1 MFCKFHALNLSTPMP
16 SNPHLLTGLAQTV
29 LALALAWPVGAW
41 AEKADRTKPLVVES
55 DGKQAAQ
62 ADFAKHTTTVSG
74 NVVISQG
81 TLQIKADKVEIRE
94 DAQGRPLAAAIG
106 SAAQPA
112 SFRQKRDRPDE
123 YIEAE
128 AQRIDY
134 DGGADRV
141 RFSGAAKMR
150 LVRAGVVT
158 DEASAAAIVYD
169 QPSDTVTFEGGGN
182 APGAASAPSGRA
194 RLVFVPRNVDTAASA
209 PPLQLVKPPAGDT
222 R

>member
-1 MFCKFHALNLSTPMP
+1 MP
-16 SNPHLLTGLAQTV
+16 SNFTPLTWLQAA
-29 LALALAWPVGAW
+29 LALALALPACAW
-41 AEKADRTKPLVVES
+41 AEKADRSKPLVVES
-55 DGKQAAQ
+55 DGKQAVQ
-62 ADFAKHTTTVSG
+62 ADLAKHTTSISG
-74 NVVISQG
+74 NVVVSQG

-94 DAQGRPLAAAIG
+94 DAQGRPLAAATG
-106 SAAQPA
+106 SATKPA

-141 RFSGAAKMR
+141 RFSGGAKMR

-158 DEASAAAIVYD
+158 DEASASAIVYD
-169 QPSDTVTFEGGGN
+169 QPSDTVTFEGSAN
-182 APGAASAPSGRA
+182 PGKSGASDGRA

-209 PPLQLVKPPAGDT
+209 PPLQLVKPPAGDA

>member
-1 MFCKFHALNLSTPMP
+1 MFCKFHASKFSSPMP
-16 SNPHLLTGLAQTV
+16 STPTPLNGLTQAV
-29 LALALAWPVGAW
+29 LALAMALPAGAW

-94 DAQGRPLAAAIG
+94 DAQGRPLAAAVG
-106 SAAQPA
+106 SDQRPA

-141 RFSGAAKMR
+141 RFSGGARMR

-158 DEASAAAIVYD
+158 DEASASAIVYD
-169 QPSDTVTFEGGGN
+169 QPSDTVTFEGSGTG
-182 APGAASAPSGRA
+182 GAASAPSGRA

-209 PPLQLVKPPAGDT
+209 PPLQLVKPTAGDA

>member
-1 MFCKFHALNLSTPMP
+1 MP
-16 SNPHLLTGLAQTV
+16 STTPSLTGLTQAA
-29 LALALAWPVGAW
+29 LALALALPGGVW
-41 AEKADRTKPLVVES
+41 AEKADRSKPLVVES

-81 TLQIKADKVEIRE
+81 TLQIKADKVEIKE
-94 DAQGRPLAAAIG
+94 DAQGRPLAAAVG
-106 SAAQPA
+106 NGQRPA

-141 RFSGAAKMR
+141 RFSGGARMR

-169 QPSDTVTFEGGGN
+169 QPSDTVTFEGG
-182 APGAASAPSGRA
+182 ASSGAASAASGRA

-209 PPLQLVKPPAGDT
+209 PPLQLVKPPAGDA

>member
-1 MFCKFHALNLSTPMP
+1 M
-16 SNPHLLTGLAQTV
+16 
-29 LALALAWPVGAW
+29 LALALPVCAW
-41 AEKADRTKPLVVES
+41 AEKADRSKPLVVES
-55 DGKQAAQ
+55 DGKQAVQ
-62 ADFAKHTTTVSG
+62 ADLAKHTTSISG
-74 NVVISQG
+74 NVVVSQG
-81 TLQIKADKVEIRE
+81 SLQIKADKVEIRE
-94 DAQGRPLAAAIG
+94 DAQGRPLAAATG
-106 SAAQPA
+106 SATKPA

-141 RFSGAAKMR
+141 RFSGGAKMR

-158 DEASAAAIVYD
+158 DEASASAIVYD
-169 QPSDTVTFEGGGN
+169 QPSDTVTFEGSASTGKSGG
-182 APGAASAPSGRA
+182 SDGRA

-209 PPLQLVKPPAGDT
+209 PPLQLVKPPAGDA

>member
-1 MFCKFHALNLSTPMP
+1 MPPKSTP
-16 SNPHLLTGLAQTV
+16 LTWLQTA
-29 LALALAWPVGAW
+29 LALALALPACAW

-55 DGKQAAQ
+55 DGKQAVQ
-62 ADFAKHTTTVSG
+62 ADLAKHTSSISG
-74 NVVISQG
+74 NVVVSQG

-94 DAQGRPLAAAIG
+94 DAQGRPLAAASG
-106 SAAQPA
+106 SASQPA

-141 RFSGAAKMR
+141 RFSGGAKMR

-158 DEASAAAIVYD
+158 DEASASAIVYD
-169 QPSDTVTFEGGGN
+169 QPSDTVTFEGSAN
-182 APGAASAPSGRA
+182 PGKAGASDGRA

-209 PPLQLVKPPAGDT
+209 PPLQLVKPPAGDA